1 VPCLRIFAVQGKAV
15 QPTAVAEHADDAQ
28 LVEQTL
34 ALIGER
40 KVCKRVC
47 HGHARTNKQTHKQ
60 TKYSLRTILCQGSF
74 GLYLALGQRQPEA
87 CACRADRD
95 LPVASPLRTLIGL
108 SMLRGVSCMFVC
120 CMLHGVCC
128 MVHGV

>member
-1 VPCLRIFAVQGKAV
+1 M

-47 HGHARTNKQTHKQ
+47 HGHARTNTQ

-74 GLYLALGQRQPEA
+74 GLYLSLGQRQPEHV
-87 CACRADRD
+87 R
-95 LPVASPLRTLIGL
+95 VAQTVIYR
-108 SMLRGVSCMFVC
+108 
-120 CMLHGVCC
+120 
-128 MVHGV
+128 